1 MPRTARQSLR
11 GMIFY
16 VLNRGNARDRVF
28 ADDADYAAFE
38 KVLAKTQA
46 KVFVRVL
53 SDCLMPNHWHLVL
66 WPLKDG
72 DLGCFMQKLT
82 TTHVRRWHLH
92 HPPVGTGHLHQGTF
106 KTVPT
111 EEDDHL
117 DTVLRDVERNAM
129 RPTMVERTEDWTWN
143 SLWRWLHP
151 TEHQEKP
158 IFRPWPIPRPH
169 DWVTRVNRALT
180 KRSGSRASL
189 CRPRPPLRLRV
200 MARSNRQTTRT
211 RIHISPP
218 RPTENGDRR
227 QQILCY
233 WTYPRFISLRNM
245 LFNDNTTPFYV
256 GSSSK
261 TKIMNP

>member
-1 MPRTARQSLR
+1 
-11 GMIFY
+11 
-16 VLNRGNARDRVF
+16 
-28 ADDADYAAFE
+28 
-38 KVLAKTQA
+38 
-46 KVFVRVL
+46 
-53 SDCLMPNHWHLVL
+53 MPNHWHLVL
-66 WPLKDG
+66 WPLQDG

-82 TTHVRRWHLH
+82 TTHGRRGHLH
-92 HPPVGTGHLHQGTF
+92 HHPVGTGHLHQGTY

-180 KRSGSRASL
+180 KKIGKLCKLLSSEAAPSAQSHSKRQPPNNSASNPHFAPEADRKWRSTTANPKLLDLSPFHFSESPASGSRRGVDVIGTGFGFFYGCPRSQSCSL
-189 CRPRPPLRLRV
+189 
-200 MARSNRQTTRT
+200 
-211 RIHISPP
+211 
-218 RPTENGDRR
+218 
-227 QQILCY
+227 
-233 WTYPRFISLRNM
+233 
-245 LFNDNTTPFYV
+245 
-256 GSSSK
+256 SSS
-261 TKIMNP
+261 

>member
-92 HPPVGTGHLHQGTF
+92 HPPVGTGHLHQGTY

-117 DTVLRDVERNAM
+117 DRFCV
-129 RPTMVERTEDWTWN
+129 TWN
-143 SLWRWLHP
+143 GTPCDRQWSN
-151 TEHQEKP
+151 E
-158 IFRPWPIPRPH
+158 PRIGLGTVFG
-169 DWVTRVNRALT
+169 DGYIRQNIRRNRFFAHGQSHALT
-180 KRSGSRASL
+180 TGSREY
-189 CRPRPPLRLRV
+189 
-200 MARSNRQTTRT
+200 
-211 RIHISPP
+211 
-218 RPTENGDRR
+218 TE
-227 QQILCY
+227 
-233 WTYPRFISLRNM
+233 P
-245 LFNDNTTPFYV
+245 
-256 GSSSK
+256 
-261 TKIMNP
+261 